1 MWEYDGRGCSSDGY
15 DGRKA
20 DSLDLV
26 VMLACLNSLDKSCLH
41 LCFSLTTGKW

>member
-1 MWEYDGRGCSSDGY
+1 MEGDAAVVAMMEGG
-15 DGRKA
+15 

-26 VMLACLNSLDKSCLH
+26 VMLASLVSLVKLCFH